1 MFFAALA
8 EIHRGP
14 CSVIITAIKAGSI
27 QDRRPLVLSSKHA
40 RERERERERVDPE
53 KTRARA
59 ADLARPKDEFTGPEV
74 SKDVG
79 DVRSQ
84 EVHLIHRTA
93 ISSRPNEHCLLDLVC
108 DPWKG
113 S

>member
-1 MFFAALA
+1 MFFAALE

-14 CSVIITAIKAGSI
+14 CSVIITAIKARSI

-40 RERERERERVDPE
+40 RERERVDPE

-59 ADLARPKDEFTGPEV
+59 ADIARPKDEFTGPEV

-93 ISSRPNEHCLLDLVC
+93 ISSRPSEHCLLDVVC